1 MLTDFVSPC
10 FQSPRAKSWALPGEA
25 QDEQSLGTQ
34 NAKSHI
40 DVLEL
45 MKWMKFLFFLKKKG
59 NPWFRELLVHGTPYF
74 ACICTFCEGKG
85 LDDLANSV
93 LALAK
98 KFGSSTLSWGRK
110 RGYMKSYTVEHI
122 CTAVRMELRVNLSY
136 SMIPNGM
143 RVKVNEGGNDPAW
156 NICILYKNVKM
167 YVYVCL

>member
-45 MKWMKFLFFLKKKG
+45 MKWMKFFFPEKAIG
-59 NPWFRELLVHGTPYF
+59 NPWFRKLLVHGALYF

-98 KFGSSTLSWGRK
+98 KFGSSTLS
-110 RGYMKSYTVEHI
+110 
-122 CTAVRMELRVNLSY
+122 
-136 SMIPNGM
+136 
-143 RVKVNEGGNDPAW
+143 
-156 NICILYKNVKM
+156 
-167 YVYVCL
+167 